1 MNLRKIAN
9 RAIRKVNPN
18 ISATLKLNMGI
29 STDETGKRIAR
40 FEEIAVKIQPQSL
53 STQDLQL
60 FDSLAQQGQLLNVY
74 ISGQIHA
81 LRRLSQKGA
90 DKLVFKAFG
99 ENEESEWLIKS
110 VAESFPNWCKVVVWR
125 QKVVV
130 L

>member
-1 MNLRKIAN
+1 MNLRNIAN
-9 RAIRKVNPN
+9 RAITAVNPN
-18 ISATLKLNMGI
+18 IPATLKLNVGVQ
-29 STDETGKRIAR
+29 TDDTGKRVAKFDEVR
-40 FEEIAVKIQPQSL
+40 VKIQPQSL

-125 QKVVV
+125 QT
-130 L
+130 